1 MKKETQNE
9 LLPNELLWAEGG
21 HASDIAFTAMADGQ
35 LEILPADVL
44 AHVNRCTVCTHHLGN
59 AALLS
64 VHTERE
70 LGALD
75 RAEKAEEKARRPF
88 PKVAV
93 AFALVCALVGSL
105 PSLVSAPSQLGV
117 ARTFATHD
125 APLLYSG
132 LQTLGHK
139 LLASGSPIGLAT
151 TYGAAALVVVM
162 AFALVRL
169 LPKKE
174 VS

>member
-1 MKKETQNE
+1 MKKAANTE

-21 HASDIAFTAMADGQ
+21 HASDIVLTAMADGQ
-35 LEILPADVL
+35 AEILSADVL
-44 AHVNRCTVCTHHLGN
+44 AHVNGCTLCTQHLGN

-64 VHTERE
+64 LHTGRE
-70 LGALD
+70 LAVLD
-75 RAEKAEEKARRPF
+75 RADKEEAKARRPF

-93 AFALVCALVGSL
+93 AFALFVAAVGSVPTL
-105 PSLVSAPSQLGV
+105 ASAPSQLGS

-125 APLLYSG
+125 LPLLYTS
-132 LQTLGHK
+132 
-139 LLASGSPIGLAT
+139 LASLFQRMGLGL
-151 TYGAAALVVVM
+151 TYGASALVVVM
-162 AFALVRL
+162 AFALVRF